1 MDENLLFLGA
11 KPEPK
16 PAKKKPGADQ
26 KGNGSAI
33 ETITTLEEFWLI
45 AEGSLEYLF
54 AEGGLPS

>member
-11 KPEPK
+11 GAG
-16 PAKKKPGADQ
+16 AKKKPGADQ

-33 ETITTLEEFWLI
+33 VTITTSEEFWLI
-45 AEGSLEYLF
+45 AESSLEYLF